1 VLVILY
7 VWWRKRKH
15 KTLSDVALEK
25 AEHVAE
31 KQAHHSAHSAPAN
44 PPSNP

>member
-1 VLVILY
+1 

-31 KQAHHSAHSAPAN
+31 KHGQHHEAHAASPAN
-44 PPSNP
+44 PPPTTNS